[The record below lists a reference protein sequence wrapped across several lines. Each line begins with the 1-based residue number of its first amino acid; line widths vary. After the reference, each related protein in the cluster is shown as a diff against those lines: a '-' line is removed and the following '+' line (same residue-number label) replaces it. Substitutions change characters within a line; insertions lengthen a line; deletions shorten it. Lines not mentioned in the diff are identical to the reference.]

1 MLSYLTPLSLQISS
15 AKFSKLVGTE
25 ASAETME
32 SDVNA
37 TITFVVDS
45 KGTYFYL

>member
-1 MLSYLTPLSLQISS
+1 MRPWRFSDCLHLTPPSLQISS
-15 AKFSKLVGTE
+15 AKFSKLVGAE

-37 TITFVVDS
+37 AVTFVVNS
-45 KGTYFYL
+45 